1 MTTTPKTKQANTPQ
15 PRLKAIQQPQEIA
28 VRINRRVSGDD
39 LGKMLQGVMAFTQC
53 FDAGDEYE
61 VTLQVDKVMKED
73 EAHEPTV

>member
-1 MTTTPKTKQANTPQ
+1 MTTTPKTKHANTPQ
-15 PRLKAIQQPQEIA
+15 TRLKTIQQPQEIA
-28 VRINRRVSGDD
+28 VRISRRVSGGE
-39 LGKMLQGVMAFTQC
+39 LGKMLRGVTAFTQC